1 MGLMI
6 IAAPEEEPVSLAAA
20 KLHLRVDHDDED
32 ALIRGFIAAARQDA
46 EHQLGRALCAQTLR
60 LSLDGFPSGCI
71 VLPRPPL
78 QSVKAITY
86 LDADGVRQTID
97 PADYRAITDELVGRV
112 LPAYGKSWPAARV
125 EPGSVQITY
134 VAGWPEASD
143 VPESIKSWIKVRLGT
158 LYKLRATLDSAPL
171 NDAPRQAFDAL
182 LDPYRVYR

>member
-32 ALIRGFIAAARQDA
+32 ALIRGCIAAARQDA

-60 LSLDGFPSGCI
+60 LSLDRFPGACI
-71 VLPRPPL
+71 ELLRPPL
-78 QSVKAITY
+78 LAVKAITY
-86 LDADGVRQTID
+86 LDGDGVRQTLD
-97 PADYRAITDELVGRV
+97 PADYRAITDELVGYV
-112 LPAYGKSWPAARV
+112 LPAYGASWPTVRA
-125 EPGSVQITY
+125 EPGAVQITY
-134 VAGWPEASD
+134 TAGWPEASD

-158 LYKLRATLDSAPL
+158 LYKLRATVDSAAI